1 LADIVFP
8 RMPFS
13 AHATVA
19 RMSRGLLALAV
30 VFALASG
37 CATRSSVRQFRAE
50 LTALRAEVAAL
61 RQAHDEQAR
70 ESARALQE
78 LRALEA
84 RVRDVGGAVTAPS
97 EAVGRLGSRVTAV
110 EEGIKDVRADLAARP
125 APAAPPLPPPPAP
138 ERPARDGAPRAGAA
152 EAAYNIA
159 VATFRAREHGQ
170 AVLEFTDFLAKYS
183 RHPLAPSAQYWI
195 GEAYYIQ
202 RDYRQAIVEFEK
214 VPEQDSV
221 NGKAAD
227 ALLRIGLCYANLREP
242 ARAHQVWQRLV
253 QEHPDSEAAGRA
265 RGLLRA
271 RRSSSRP

>member
-1 LADIVFP
+1 
-8 RMPFS
+8 MN
-13 AHATVA
+13 
-19 RMSRGLLALAV
+19 RGLLAVALV
-30 VFALASG
+30 LALASG
-37 CATRSSVRQFRAE
+37 CATRSSVRQFRAD

-70 ESARALQE
+70 ESVRALQE

-84 RVRDVGGAVTAPS
+84 RVRDLGSALNSTS
-97 EAVGRLGSRVTAV
+97 EAVGRLSSRVTAV
-110 EEGIKDVRADLAARP
+110 EEGIKDVRADLTARP
-125 APAAPPLPPPPAP
+125 APAAPPAPPASPPPPPAPP
-138 ERPARDGAPRAGAA
+138 ERPARDSAPRSGSP
-152 EAAYNIA
+152 EATYNIA

-183 RHPLAPSAQYWI
+183 KHPLAASAQYWI

-214 VPEQDSV
+214 VQEHDSA

-227 ALLRIGLCYANLREP
+227 ALLRIGLCYVNLREP

-253 QEHPDSEAAGRA
+253 QEHPDSEAAVRA

-271 RRSSSRP
+271 RRGSSRP